1 MRRTIQTYSDISR
14 EVKSEV
20 QSPKPE
26 PNQEGAILKT
36 GNP

>member
-1 MRRTIQTYSDISR
+1 MKRAVRTYSDMSR

-36 GNP
+36 RNP